1 MNLNFSAIPD
11 ADGQD
16 MGLCDPSTASIAPV
30 SVYFRDIEQHLIA
43 RIRDATHVVGCVA
56 WLTSEPILN
65 ELAKKGLACIV
76 IQKEDFLRQDV
87 SSGNMWENQLRN
99 LYLSLSGGER
109 YSFPSPLNLMTTS
122 GDPTIEGVRCVGNC
136 NRNKAP
142 AFPRAHHKF
151 LVFLE
156 PKNYFYENED
166 GYNEVD
172 YDIYRATSVWT
183 GSFNF
188 TKNAG
193 QSLENALY
201 IESHEI
207 ADAYYR
213 EWAQVMALSEPLDWE
228 SAWVSP
234 EWRIG
239 T

>member
-1 MNLNFSAIPD
+1 MNLNCSTIPD
-11 ADGQD
+11 ADGED
-16 MGLCDPSTASIAPV
+16 LALCDPSTTSIAPV
-30 SVYFRDIEQHLIA
+30 SVYFRDIEQHLINH
-43 RIRDATHVVGCVA
+43 IRAATHVVGCVA

-65 ELAKKGLACIV
+65 ELAKKELACIA
-76 IQKEDFLRQDV
+76 IQKEDFLRPDV
-87 SSGNMWENQLRN
+87 SPRNGWGMRLRN
-99 LYLSLSGGER
+99 LYAALKAPDVR
-109 YSFPSPLNLMTTS
+109 YGFPDPICGMSVCSFWES
-122 GDPTIEGVRCVGNC
+122 EAVRCVGNY
-136 NRNKAP
+136 NRNKDS
-142 AFPRAHHKF
+142 AFPRSHHKF

-156 PKNYFYENED
+156 PRNDLYKNEDCYEN
-166 GYNEVD
+166 
-172 YDIYRATSVWT
+172 DIYRATAVWT

-201 IESHEI
+201 IESYEI

-228 SAWVSP
+228 SDWVAP